1 VKCLGVH
8 IDNNLDW
15 SVHAKKVIKSF
26 RTKLI
31 KLFSMR
37 FLHPPELS
45 EIYFKGILPS
55 VLYSIAIWGS
65 CSNSIISTLNGLN
78 IKAARFINR
87 IKKTVPNENVLDH
100 SRWKSITWYYKR
112 QIACIVHQIYH
123 NNFHPLNHLLTKRNT
138 GRSLRNNHQFNIP
151 PYKTI
156 QYKKSFTYRAAVIW
170 NNL

>member
-1 VKCLGVH
+1 LLELTSWANKNGFTIHTSKGKTEIMFLSKRKFIGPLPAFKLGSANINVTESVKCLGVH

-65 CSNSIISTLNGLN
+65 CSNSIISTLNDQ
-78 IKAARFINR
+78 
-87 IKKTVPNENVLDH
+87 EN
-100 SRWKSITWYYKR
+100 ST
-112 QIACIVHQIYH
+112 
-123 NNFHPLNHLLTKRNT
+123 
-138 GRSLRNNHQFNIP
+138 
-151 PYKTI
+151 
-156 QYKKSFTYRAAVIW
+156 
-170 NNL
+170 